1 MNKYYFTDWNKNM
14 VHFKH
19 VTSLTLHIYQ
29 LYRDYIVVTFSK
41 QFLLVTLTILD
52 RKQIKNREDIIIFKN
67 AYFIG
72 LSFVQKMLKLDLIM
86 HFFASKTY
94 FYSSA

>member
-1 MNKYYFTDWNKNM
+1 MFPFGNTDLKKVLVMNKYYFTDLNKNI
-14 VHFKH
+14 VDFKH

-52 RKQIKNREDIIIFKN
+52 RKQIKIREI
-67 AYFIG
+67 
-72 LSFVQKMLKLDLIM
+72 
-86 HFFASKTY
+86 
-94 FYSSA
+94 